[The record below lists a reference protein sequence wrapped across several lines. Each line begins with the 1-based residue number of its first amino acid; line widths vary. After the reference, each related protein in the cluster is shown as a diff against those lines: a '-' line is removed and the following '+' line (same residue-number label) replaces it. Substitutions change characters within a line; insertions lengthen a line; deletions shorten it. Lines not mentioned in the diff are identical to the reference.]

1 PLVKHSALILEN
13 QELQQ
18 RIRPQRVEFYSINFN
33 NTLHWQPGRVGKGE
47 DITYFVQ
54 YKVFEPD
61 KGNYSVPPAVNQHP
75 HCCSKGIY
83 GQSSW
88 KNKEECWQIH
98 KSLCD
103 LTYETSDVREPYYSR
118 VKSVSAGVHSN
129 WTVSCRFTPWRET
142 IIGPPSVTVTPR
154 NGSIMLKLKAPSSPY
169 KRKKGS
175 KISMAQFYHLLY
187 QVFLINN
194 LPNEKHKM
202 LVYEGTDKVFK
213 IENLKPG
220 VSYCIVAKIFVAV
233 LDRSS
238 AYSSKECAVPL

>member
-1 PLVKHSALILEN
+1 MQAKHIPLCLIKCLLWSGVSAALILEN

-54 YKVFEPD
+54 YKV
-61 KGNYSVPPAVNQHP
+61 
-75 HCCSKGIY
+75 Y

-98 KSLCD
+98 EGLCD

-129 WTVSCRFTPWRET
+129 WTISCRFTPWRET

-154 NGSIMLKLKAPSSPY
+154 NRSITLKLKAPSSPY

-175 KISMAQFYHLLY
+175 KISMAYFYHLLY

-238 AYSSKECAVPL
+238 AYSRKECTVPL

>member
-1 PLVKHSALILEN
+1 MQAKHISQCLIKCFLWSGISAALILEN

-54 YKVFEPD
+54 YKV
-61 KGNYSVPPAVNQHP
+61 
-75 HCCSKGIY
+75 Y